1 MNRAREKRARGGY
14 ARNFQLPAHRT
25 ERVKRASQLSRERTR
40 EGDKERERAFEM
52 EMKGKHE
59 ERKRGRGKKREI
71 DKNSRVIGRS
81 ISESAQC
88 FPFSWAIPDGN
99 YYLLTFPYDRARYY
113 SPSRYPSIEM
123 EEKY

>member
-14 ARNFQLPAHRT
+14 ARNFQLPAHVRT

-59 ERKRGRGKKREI
+59 ERKRGRGEKKGDRQELTSNWPI
-71 DKNSRVIGRS
+71 HFGKRTV
-81 ISESAQC
+81 
-88 FPFSWAIPDGN
+88 FPF
-99 YYLLTFPYDRARYY
+99 
-113 SPSRYPSIEM
+113 
-123 EEKY
+123 

>member
-14 ARNFQLPAHRT
+14 ARNFQLPAHVRT

-59 ERKRGRGKKREI
+59 ERKRGRGGKK
-71 DKNSRVIGRS
+71 GR
-81 ISESAQC
+81 
-88 FPFSWAIPDGN
+88 
-99 YYLLTFPYDRARYY
+99 
-113 SPSRYPSIEM
+113 
-123 EEKY
+123 

>member
-1 MNRAREKRARGGY
+1 MREISNYRHTFEPNVLKERA
-14 ARNFQLPAHRT
+14 N
-25 ERVKRASQLSRERTR
+25 SRER
-40 EGDKERERAFEM
+40 EREREIKRERETAFEM

-59 ERKRGRGKKREI
+59 ERKRGKGKKREI